1 VQTIGRL
8 KCGRNGIQ
16 KRALMSAAEG
26 NHFPQGNQYSLP
38 GQHCWRAARS
48 RNKPAGTHR
57 GDQTPWSS
65 SSAIAPQFWRR
76 LLPVCVSGPRFI
88 GRRGNGGPPG
98 RTGVAQPSQLIRAN
112 GSNGILT
119 GRRFKARLYSQY
131 TSTDR
136 ESTMNNH
143 KAAIRAGMGPVWGQ
157 TPGSGK

>member
-1 VQTIGRL
+1 MSAASLFQKRAL
-8 KCGRNGIQ
+8 MSAASLFQ

-76 LLPVCVSGPRFI
+76 LFPVLRKRSTFHRTAWKMAGHRGERAWPSHLSSSEQTDQTGSSPDIGTSFQSTLVFPVHEHRQGKHNELP
-88 GRRGNGGPPG
+88 
-98 RTGVAQPSQLIRAN
+98 
-112 GSNGILT
+112 
-119 GRRFKARLYSQY
+119 
-131 TSTDR
+131 
-136 ESTMNNH
+136 
-143 KAAIRAGMGPVWGQ
+143 
-157 TPGSGK
+157 